1 MGDLIIN
8 IENGTSL
15 PFRSNT
21 FHACFGGLLRYEHGG
36 IFFGCFLCH
45 SSKAHWTFFGIVSC
59 GPNIYFGSKE
69 SAFVAAVSFSV
80 AGSGAG
86 AVSSS
91 GRVMLV
97 FAVSVPFPVSFS
109 TPSSSLSLSS
119 SDDDFSSSSSSSSSS
134 DTLDRN
140 RQQGLF
146 NEKKK
151 YAISYIW
158 SFDSSSSSD
167 LTRANRIGP
176 LSDVICLLLAEKAE
190 RRQVSMPDRTVDRS
204 PC

>member
-86 AVSSS
+86 AAAGAAAGAGAGAGAVVEAAVDLGI
-91 GRVMLV
+91 GR
-97 FAVSVPFPVSFS
+97 
-109 TPSSSLSLSS
+109 
-119 SDDDFSSSSSSSSSS
+119 
-134 DTLDRN
+134 
-140 RQQGLF
+140 
-146 NEKKK
+146 
-151 YAISYIW
+151 
-158 SFDSSSSSD
+158 
-167 LTRANRIGP
+167 RAGG
-176 LSDVICLLLAEKAE
+176 V
-190 RRQVSMPDRTVDRS
+190 VD
-204 PC
+204 